1 MVNLLNADPVE
12 AGFTEPP
19 NDPFEKQ
26 HSSALLGNESIVLS
40 VNNVSKKF
48 CRDLKQSLFYG
59 VQDILSELSAVRGGD
74 NSRLRKKEF
83 WALQNISFDLKKG
96 EAIALVGRNGSGKS
110 TLLRMISGL
119 IKPDTGS
126 IAVRGRIAPLIA
138 LGAGFNPVLTG
149 RENIYANMSVL
160 GLSKQQIDQRFDA
173 VVGFSEIESA
183 IDSPVQS
190 YSSGMAARLG
200 FACAVYT
207 EPDILVIDEVLSVGD
222 VQFRA
227 KCFRRLGEL
236 RKQGVSFILVSH
248 NSNSVRTLCE
258 SAVYLADGRVKAWG
272 ETTEVVRNYEADV
285 LNLNLEETSKELI
298 LPAKSKAES
307 LGVDIRLISFQDD
320 KGRPLKAI
328 YSGESARLCVRC
340 QAHEPIDNLYFA
352 VSIDGKDSNGD
363 RIVYMNNYVDETV
376 LALAAGDNLIEMV
389 MPCVNL
395 IPGPYAVNVLVSRGA
410 LEMMD
415 AVEGF
420 SFNVE
425 SKVSLYKCK
434 FYQPRDWK
442 ASVL

>member
-1 MVNLLNADPVE
+1 M
-12 AGFTEPP
+12 
-19 NDPFEKQ
+19 K
-26 HSSALLGNESIVLS
+26 
-40 VNNVSKKF
+40 
-48 CRDLKQSLFYG
+48 R
-59 VQDILSELSAVRGGD
+59 
-74 NSRLRKKEF
+74 
-83 WALQNISFDLKKG
+83 G

-110 TLLRMISGL
+110 TLLRIISGL

-126 IAVRGRIAPLIA
+126 ITVSGRIAPLIA

-173 VVGFSEIESA
+173 VVDFSEIESA

-258 SAVYLADGRVKAWG
+258 SAVYLSNGQVKAIG
-272 ETTEVVRNYEADV
+272 DTSEVVRGYEADV
-285 LNLNLEETSKELI
+285 LNLNAKETLGELI

-307 LGVDIRLISFQDD
+307 LGIDIRSVSFQDD
-320 KGRPLKAI
+320 QGRPLKAL
-328 YSGESARLCVRC
+328 YSSESARLCVRC
-340 QAHEPIDNLYFA
+340 QAHELIDDLYFA

-363 RIVYMNNYVDETV
+363 RIVYMNNHVDER
-376 LALAAGDNLIEMV
+376 ALKLVVGDNLVEMV

-395 IPGPYAVNVLVSRGA
+395 IPGPYCVNVLVSRGA

-425 SKVSLYKCK
+425 SNISLYKCK

-442 ASVL
+442 TSVLSVPLK